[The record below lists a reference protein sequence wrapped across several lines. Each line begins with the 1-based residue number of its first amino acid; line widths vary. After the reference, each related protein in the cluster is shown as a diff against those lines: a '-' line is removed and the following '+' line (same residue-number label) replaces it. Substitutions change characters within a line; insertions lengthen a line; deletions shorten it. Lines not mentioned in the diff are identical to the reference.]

1 MNSTNYF
8 PSFLKE
14 KPNQLKFGTSGI
26 RGLVAE
32 MSDLECYTTIKGFIQ
47 YLLEIGDIQKGDP
60 ISIAGDFRSSS
71 ERIMVAVAAAI
82 EDSGCKVD
90 NCGYIP
96 TPALAYYAMQKSQA
110 SIMVTGSHIPDDRNG
125 IKPYKKHGEV
135 LKTDEAEILDHVTK
149 IRKQEYIKK
158 VDETIFNEMGMFKK
172 ARSLSSVNKEAEVSY
187 VRRYLNVFPP
197 NCLLSKTIVL
207 YEHSAVGR
215 DILAQV
221 LRGLGA
227 EVIPVA
233 RSDRF
238 VAIDTE
244 SLTSYDRKFFRQ
256 LADEYRPSDIC
267 AIVSTDGDSD
277 RPLIVDEQGEF
288 HRGDVV
294 GIVVSQYVNADFAA
308 VPISANDAVAIQLEK
323 DGIAFTNTRIGSPY
337 VIAAMNE
344 AITKGRHSVV
354 GWEVNGGFLTGTDL
368 VINGKVLKALPTRD
382 AFLPIICVIL
392 QAIKKDLSVSE
403 LLAELPRRYSQA
415 GLIDHF
421 PVDTSK
427 MIIERFSPLQG
438 DHIIQVD
445 FEDDGVKVID
455 KTGRTSLLDSQD
467 PITRAM
473 LEKRKVLKR
482 YFNSRPG
489 FDDIIRINYID
500 GIRITFAKGD
510 VSHIRPS
517 GNAPQLRFY
526 SNANSQERADKIV
539 QFAVAESDGILRRL
553 EKELSAVD
561 Q

>member
-1 MNSTNYF
+1 MNSTNNP
-8 PSFLKE
+8 PSFIKE
-14 KPNQLKFGTSGI
+14 KPIQLKFGTSGI
-26 RGLVAE
+26 RGLVTD
-32 MSDLECYTTIKGFIQ
+32 MSDLECYINIKGFIQ
-47 YLLEIGDIQKGDP
+47 YLLEIGDIQRSDP

-71 ERIMVAVAAAI
+71 ERIMVAVATAI
-82 EDSGCKVD
+82 EDSRCKVD

-110 SIMVTGSHIPDDRNG
+110 SIMVTGSHIPDNRNG

-135 LKTDEAEILDHVTK
+135 CKTDEAEILDRVTK
-149 IRKQEYIKK
+149 IRIQEYTKK
-158 VDETIFNEMGMFKK
+158 VDDTIFNKMGMFKK
-172 ARSLSSVNKEAEVSY
+172 VRSLGFINKDAEVSY
-187 VRRYLNVFPP
+187 VQRYLNAFPP
-197 NCLLSKTIVL
+197 NCLSSKTIVL

-215 DILAQV
+215 DMLAQV

-244 SLTSYDRKFFRQ
+244 NLTIYDRKLFRQ
-256 LADEYRPSDIC
+256 LADEYRPRDVC
-267 AIVSTDGDSD
+267 AIVSIDGDSD

-288 HRGDVV
+288 HRGDEI

-308 VPISANDAVAIQLEK
+308 VPISSNDAVAIQLEK

-368 VINGKVLKALPTRD
+368 AINGKTIKALPTRD

-392 QAIKKDLSVSE
+392 QAIKKGLSVSE

-421 PVDTSK
+421 PVDTSQ

-445 FEDDGVKVID
+445 FADDGIKVTD
-455 KTGRTSLLDSQD
+455 KAGRTSLLDSHY
-467 PITRAM
+467 PVARAM

-482 YFNSRPG
+482 YFNSGLG
-489 FDDIIRINYID
+489 FDDIICINYID
-500 GIRITFAKGD
+500 GIRITFTKGD

-539 QFAVAESDGILRRL
+539 QFAVAEPDGILRRL
-553 EKELSAVD
+553 EGELSTEN